1 MKTYH
6 FTVIVEAD
14 FFEDGREAYHAY
26 VPALQE
32 KGAATWGFTRAE
44 ALANL
49 KEVVQLVVESMIE
62 HQEPLPAE
70 TRSAHD
76 APSLVSRELTVSVS
90 V

>member
-1 MKTYH
+1 MKTYQ

-26 VPALQE
+26 VPALRE
-32 KGAATWGFTRAE
+32 KGAATWGSTRAE
-44 ALANL
+44 AVANI
-49 KEVVQLVVESMIE
+49 KEVIQLVVESMIE

-70 TRSAHD
+70 GTPAHD
-76 APSLVSRELTVSVS
+76 VQALVSRELTVSVS